1 MLSGVDPQ
9 LENDVGETVILIISG
24 WLEETSRVTGE
35 TDGLQVKESGALP
48 EKECTTDDHCDQNNG
63 GKQNSHTVNGCHTR
77 QSSWR
82 IRELRLFHYGKQG
95 RTVDN
100 PVMLQIYRDNLQRVR
115 HHDRLAS
122 AQVDAAFTQ
131 NQVCRKP
138 KAVQNARANR
148 LDACWD
154 YPPVVGQGHLCVVTA
169 TSTTRLCFRQV

>member
-1 MLSGVDPQ
+1 
-9 LENDVGETVILIISG
+9 
-24 WLEETSRVTGE
+24 
-35 TDGLQVKESGALP
+35 
-48 EKECTTDDHCDQNNG
+48 
-63 GKQNSHTVNGCHTR
+63 
-77 QSSWR
+77 
-82 IRELRLFHYGKQG
+82 
-95 RTVDN
+95 
-100 PVMLQIYRDNLQRVR
+100 MLQIYRDSLQRVR

-169 TSTTRLCFRQV
+169 TSTTRLCFRQVYGAGPHTWTEPVYSPSQTEEILDMH